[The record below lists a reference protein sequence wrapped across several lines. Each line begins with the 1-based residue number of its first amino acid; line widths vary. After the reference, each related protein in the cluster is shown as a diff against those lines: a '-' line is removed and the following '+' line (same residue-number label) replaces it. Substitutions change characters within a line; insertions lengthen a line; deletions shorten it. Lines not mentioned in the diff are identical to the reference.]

1 MENLENLPVSFLGEY
16 QMTQKENLAKES
28 LILGAAGIQI

>member
-16 QMTQKENLAKES
+16 QITQKKNLAKES
-28 LILGAAGIQI
+28 LTQT